1 MRPALIGS
9 ALFAACLLGPA
20 VAWAD
25 DAAGTGFDSSE
36 YYHGFVGTEVT
47 ADNEGFLYL
56 LGSGADGEIAGYG
69 GVAPL
74 GAVGGPAVTSPALY
88 DGVEI
93 GVLWQPELVDG
104 QTGSPRVNIRNLA
117 GNEPDRVGVRADV
130 TAILFDESDP
140 SRTTAWRVTGSF
152 GSTSFSLA
160 PEEAVTPE
168 DGIETQSGIMW
179 QVGVGWSS
187 GSVSLNADYLSS
199 YKDTG
204 ENGLESD
211 MAVLS
216 FGAGYAIIPGLS
228 LYGELSLVD
237 ESAEF
242 DVGRLDTVVIIGT
255 GLNF

>member
-9 ALFAACLLGPA
+9 TLLAAYLLGPA
-20 VAWAD
+20 AAWAD
-25 DAAGTGFDSSE
+25 GAVRTGSDSGE
-36 YYHGFVGTEVT
+36 YFHGFVGDDV
-47 ADNEGFLYL
+47 ADGYSGFLYL

-74 GAVGGPAVTSPALY
+74 GAIGGPAVTNPALN

-93 GVLWQPELVDG
+93 GVLWRPDLVDG

-117 GNEPDRVGVRADV
+117 GSEPDRVGVRADV

-140 SRTTAWRVTGSF
+140 SQTTAWRVTGSF

-160 PEEAVTPE
+160 PEEAVKPQG
-168 DGIETQSGIMW
+168 GIETQSGIMW
-179 QVGVGWSS
+179 EVGVSWSS
-187 GSVSLNADYLSS
+187 GSVTLNADYLSS
-199 YKDTG
+199 YRDTG
-204 ENGLESD
+204 VNGLESD

-216 FGAGYAIIPGLS
+216 FGAGYAVIPGLS
-228 LYGELSLVD
+228 LYGEISLVD

-242 DVGRLDTVVIIGT
+242 DVGRLGTVVIIGT